1 MNTLTLTEAAAYLK
15 CNAETVRVKAK
26 AREIKAAKV
35 GRQWVFKEE
44 DLSSY
49 LDKLYDVDLP
59 STQTPCNTTKQGL
72 SSSGIGSPPLTD
84 DEYES
89 LLRPQTN
96 ARPKN

>member
-26 AREIKAAKV
+26 AREIKAVKV

-49 LDKLYDVDLP
+49 LDKLYDGDF
-59 STQTPCNTTKQGL
+59 STVQQPCNTINRDL
-72 SSSGIGSPPLTD
+72 SSSGTDSQLLTD
-84 DEYES
+84 DEYEG
-89 LLRPQTN
+89 LLRPSTN
-96 ARPKN
+96 VRLRN

>member
-26 AREIKAAKV
+26 AREIKAVKV

-49 LDKLYDVDLP
+49 LDKLYDGDFNTVQP
-59 STQTPCNTTKQGL
+59 PCNTIKRGL
-72 SSSGIGSPPLTD
+72 SSFGTDSPLLTD
-84 DEYES
+84 DEYED
-89 LLRPQTN
+89 LLRPPTN
-96 ARPKN
+96 VRPRN